1 MEKTKGTRTN
11 KREKLIEE
19 AVKLFLKK
27 GYAGT
32 TMKDLG
38 KAAGVQAPAIYYHFK
53 SKKDLLD
60 QLNEDGWKQF
70 HAMILDPAE
79 QIKDPVERIKLFVS
93 AMISYQLQLG
103 KKTLV
108 IDDSLVIKK
117 NARRKAQEREVIH
130 FLRDCLREI
139 TEGQDQQLSI
149 DPTLAAF
156 SLHYMVGRVHKWF
169 KPKGQ
174 ISVTELG
181 EQIVRLFLYGFMGKS
196 SEGPSSESERK

>member
-1 MEKTKGTRTN
+1 MEKKKVVRIN
-11 KREKLIEE
+11 KREKLVEE

-53 SKKDLLD
+53 NKKDLLD
-60 QLNEDGWKQF
+60 QLNEDSWTQF
-70 HAMILDPAE
+70 RAMILDPAK
-79 QIKDPVERIKLFVS
+79 QTKDPVERIRVFVS
-93 AMISYQLQLG
+93 AMIAYQLQLG

-108 IDDSLVIKK
+108 IDDSLVIRKTTG
-117 NARRKAQEREVIH
+117 RKAQEREVIH
-130 FLRDCLREI
+130 FLRDSLREI
-139 TEGQDQQLSI
+139 AESRHQQPDI

-169 KPKGQ
+169 KPKGRMN
-174 ISVTELG
+174 IAELG
-181 EQIVRLFLYGFMGKS
+181 DQIVRLFFHGFLGESTKINS
-196 SEGPSSESERK
+196 SGHK